1 MNRMRKEQGF
11 TLVEMM
17 VSITIFLI
25 IGGAV
30 LNLLFSAIAL
40 QRSTLDRREVVDQI
54 SFVAEY
60 MSRAIRQAEKDLLDT
75 CLALGAIGNYRVL
88 TGGEVLLFLDKD
100 MKCREFSF
108 DVATNSIQERR
119 SMTSLAT
126 GLEPPVALTSDN
138 IEVNEMRFFLQGEEQ
153 PPVDTLQPRVTFFI
167 DVEGLQLQTTIS
179 QRRLDVQEP

>member
-1 MNRMRKEQGF
+1 M
-11 TLVEMM
+11 EMI
-17 VSITIFLI
+17 VSMAIFLI

-40 QRSTLDRREVVDQI
+40 QRSTLAKQEVVDQI
-54 SFVAEY
+54 SFMTEY

-75 CLALGAIGNYRVL
+75 CLTLGAIGNYRVL
-88 TGGEVLLFLDKD
+88 AGGKVLLFLDKD
-100 MKCREFSF
+100 GFCREFSF
-108 DVATNSIQERR
+108 HSPTNAIQERR
-119 SMTSLAT
+119 STDGTVGNLN
-126 GLEPPVALTSDN
+126 PPVALTSDN
-138 IEVNEMRFFLQGEEQ
+138 IEVNEMRFFLQGESQ